1 MGLPTRTITKPTPTV
16 RFIYK
21 VCDNGLWEDAKQV
34 GKFIGAEIDLQD
46 GYIHFSTA
54 SQLRDTLN
62 RHFAGRDGLVLLK
75 IEISQLDIIWETA
88 RNGDLFPHLYE
99 HLPLNSVVA
108 EHHLDLSADGDHI
121 VPEAFL
127 YQS

>member
-1 MGLPTRTITKPTPTV
+1 MTITKITPTV

-21 VCDNGLWEDAKQV
+21 VCDSGLWEDAKHA

-54 SQLRDTLN
+54 SQLLDTLA

-75 IEISQLDIIWETA
+75 IETSQLDIIWETA
-88 RNGDLFPHLYE
+88 RNGDIFPHLYD
-99 HLPLNSVVA
+99 HLPLTSVVA
-108 EHHLDLSADGDHI
+108 EHRLDLSTDGYHI
-121 VPEAFL
+121 VPAAWL
-127 YQS
+127 CQS

>member
-1 MGLPTRTITKPTPTV
+1 MTITEPSPAV

-21 VCDNGLWEDAKQV
+21 VCDSGLWEDAKHA

-54 SQLRDTLN
+54 SQLRDTLA
-62 RHFAGRDGLVLLK
+62 RHFAGRDGLILLK

-88 RNGDLFPHLYE
+88 RNGDLFPHLYD

-108 EHHLDLSADGDHI
+108 EHNLDLSADGIHI
-121 VPEAFL
+121 VPEACL

>member
-1 MGLPTRTITKPTPTV
+1 MTITKITPTV
-16 RFIYK
+16 RFVYK
-21 VCDNGLWEDAKQV
+21 VCDSVLWEDAKQA

-46 GYIHFSTA
+46 GYIHLSTA
-54 SQLRDTLN
+54 SQLRDTLA
-62 RHFAGRDGLVLLK
+62 RHFASRDGLVLLK

-88 RNGDLFPHLYE
+88 RNGDLFPHLYD
-99 HLPLNSVVA
+99 HLPLNSVVS
-108 EHHLDLSADGDHI
+108 EHHLGLSADGDHI

>member
-1 MGLPTRTITKPTPTV
+1 MTTTIPAPTV

-21 VCDNGLWEDAKQV
+21 VCDSGLWEDAKQA
-34 GKFIGAEIDLQD
+34 GKFIGAENDLQD

-54 SQLRDTLN
+54 GQLRDTLF
-62 RHFAGRDGLVLLK
+62 RHFAGRNNLVLLK

-88 RNGDLFPHLYE
+88 RNGDLFPHLYD

-108 EHHLDLSADGDHI
+108 EHHLRLSADGDHI

>member
-1 MGLPTRTITKPTPTV
+1 MPVNSPISAVK
-16 RFIYK
+16 FIYK
-21 VCDNGLWEDAKQV
+21 VCDSDVWQV
-34 GKFIGAEIDLQD
+34 ARQTGTFIGAEIDLQD

-54 SQLRDTLN
+54 RQLRDTLF
-62 RHFAGRDGLVLLK
+62 RHFAGRDNLVLLK

-88 RNGDLFPHLYE
+88 RNGDLFPHLYD
-99 HLPLNSVVA
+99 HLPLNSVVS
-108 EHHLDLSADGDHI
+108 EHHLGLSADGDHI

>member
-1 MGLPTRTITKPTPTV
+1 MTITKPTPTV

-46 GYIHFSTA
+46 GYIHCSTA
-54 SQLRDTLN
+54 SQLRDTLA

-75 IEISQLDIIWETA
+75 IEISQLDIVWETA
-88 RNGDLFPHLYE
+88 RNGDLFPHLYA

-108 EHHLDLSADGDHI
+108 EYQLEVSADGDHI
-121 VPEAFL
+121 VPEACL

>member
-1 MGLPTRTITKPTPTV
+1 MTITKLTQTV

-21 VCDNGLWEDAKQV
+21 VCDRSLWEDAKQA

-54 SQLRDTLN
+54 SQLRDTLA
-62 RHFAGRDGLVLLK
+62 RHFANRDGLILLK

-88 RNGDLFPHLYE
+88 RNGDLFPHLYD
-99 HLPLNSVVA
+99 HLPLTSVVA
-108 EHHLDLSADGDHI
+108 EHRLDLSTDGYHI
-121 VPEAFL
+121 VPAACLCQF
-127 YQS
+127 

>member
-1 MGLPTRTITKPTPTV
+1 MTAVKPIPDV

-21 VCDNGLWEDAKQV
+21 VCDSALWEDAKQA

-54 SQLRDTLN
+54 SQLLDTLA
-62 RHFAGRDGLVLLK
+62 RHFARCDGLVLLK
-75 IEISQLDIIWETA
+75 IELNQIDIVWEAA
-88 RNGDLFPHLYE
+88 RDGDLFPHLYD
-99 HLPLNSVVA
+99 HLPLSSVVA
-108 EHHLDLSADGDHI
+108 DYELKRSPSGDHI
-121 VPEAFL
+121 IPDDCL

>member
-1 MGLPTRTITKPTPTV
+1 MTITKLTQTV

-21 VCDNGLWEDAKQV
+21 VCDSGLWEDAKQA

-54 SQLRDTLN
+54 SQLRDTLA
-62 RHFAGRDGLVLLK
+62 RHFANRDGLILLK

-88 RNGDLFPHLYE
+88 RNGDLFPHLYD
-99 HLPLNSVVA
+99 HLPLTSVVA
-108 EHHLDLSADGDHI
+108 EHRLDLSTDGYHI
-121 VPEAFL
+121 VPAACLCQF
-127 YQS
+127 

>member
-1 MGLPTRTITKPTPTV
+1 MPVNTPIPAV
-16 RFIYK
+16 EFIYK
-21 VCDNGLWEDAKQV
+21 VCDSDVWQV
-34 GKFIGAEIDLQD
+34 ARQAGTFIGAEIDLQD

-54 SQLRDTLN
+54 SQLRDTLS
-62 RHFAGRDGLVLLK
+62 RHFAGRDNLVLLK

-88 RNGDLFPHLYE
+88 RNGDLFPHLYD

-108 EHHLDLSADGDHI
+108 EHHLRLSADGNHI

>member
-1 MGLPTRTITKPTPTV
+1 MTITKPTPTV

-21 VCDNGLWEDAKQV
+21 VCDNGLWKDAKQV

-121 VPEAFL
+121 VPESCL

>member
-1 MGLPTRTITKPTPTV
+1 MTLTKPVPNV

-21 VCDNGLWEDAKQV
+21 VCDSVLWEDAKQA

-54 SQLRDTLN
+54 SQLNATLV

-88 RNGDLFPHLYE
+88 RNGDLFPHLYD
-99 HLPLNSVVA
+99 HLPLNSVVE
-108 EHHLDLSADGDHI
+108 EHHLDLSADGNHI
-121 VPEAFL
+121 VPEACL

>member
-1 MGLPTRTITKPTPTV
+1 MTKTKSTPTV

-21 VCDNGLWEDAKQV
+21 VCERVFWENTKRV

-54 SQLRDTLN
+54 CQLRDTLG
-62 RHFAGRDGLVLLK
+62 RHFAGRDGLILLK
-75 IEISQLDIIWETA
+75 IEISQLNIIWETA
-88 RNGDLFPHLYE
+88 RNGDLFPHLYD
-99 HLPLNSVVA
+99 HLPLNSVVE
-108 EHHLDLSADGDHI
+108 EHHLDLSADGNHI
-121 VPEAFL
+121 VPEACL

>member
-1 MGLPTRTITKPTPTV
+1 MTLDLAGKNCHELGML
-16 RFIYK
+16 IYK
-21 VCDNGLWEDAKQV
+21 IFRPDEWQSVIDHGQTQ
-34 GKFIGAEIDLQD
+34 GAPIDVTD

-54 SQLRDTLN
+54 SQLRDTLF
-62 RHFAGRDGLVLLK
+62 RHFAGRDDLVLLK

-88 RNGDLFPHLYE
+88 RNGDLFPHLYD

-108 EHHLDLSADGDHI
+108 EHHLGLSADGDHI
-121 VPEAFL
+121 VPEVFL

>member
-1 MGLPTRTITKPTPTV
+1 MIPLRPISNVK
-16 RFIYK
+16 FIYK
-21 VCDNGLWEDAKQV
+21 VCDNALWDVAKRD
-34 GKFIGAEIDLQD
+34 GKFIGAEIDLKD

-54 SQLRDTLN
+54 NQLHDTLV

-75 IEISQLDIIWETA
+75 IEISQLDIIWENA
-88 RNGDLFPHLYE
+88 RNGDLFPHLYD

-108 EHHLDLSADGDHI
+108 EHHLHLSADGDHI

>member
-1 MGLPTRTITKPTPTV
+1 MTITIPAPTV

-21 VCDNGLWEDAKQV
+21 VCDSGLWEDAKQA

-54 SQLRDTLN
+54 SQLLDTLA

-75 IEISQLDIIWETA
+75 IEISQLDIVWETA
-88 RNGDLFPHLYE
+88 RNGDLFPHLYA

-108 EHHLDLSADGDHI
+108 EYQLEVSADGDHI
-121 VPEAFL
+121 VPQACL